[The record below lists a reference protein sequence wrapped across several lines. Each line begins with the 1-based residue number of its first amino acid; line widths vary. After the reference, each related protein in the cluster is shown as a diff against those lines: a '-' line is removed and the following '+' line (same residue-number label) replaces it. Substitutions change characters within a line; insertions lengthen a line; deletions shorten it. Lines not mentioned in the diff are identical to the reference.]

1 MKRTYQE
8 KLANIKA
15 FVEITNYHWD
25 RLLGW
30 LEDDKEFWSHIF
42 ETMTEQDWWDWVEIE
57 PALRAQYPDEFRRF
71 PRVKQG
77 TEHINK
83 CLMMGK
89 KLYHKDVKGANYQ
102 IYLAWMNIKDVMNEI
117 NGTPTKQYTDK
128 DRQQAQEIANPTQFE
143 RLFEFGA

>member
-8 KLANIKA
+8 KLANINN

-25 RLLGW
+25 RLLGI
-30 LEDDKEFWSHIF
+30 LRDDEEFWEHTF
-42 ETMTEQDWWDWVEIE
+42 GTMTNQDWWDWVEIE

-71 PRVKQG
+71 PSVKQG

-89 KLYHKDVKGANYQ
+89 QIYRKDVKGANFNS
-102 IYLAWMNIKDVMNEI
+102 YLAWMNIKDVMNEI
-117 NGTPTKQYTDK
+117 NGTPTKVYTDK
-128 DRQQAQEIANPTQFE
+128 DRKKGPEDDDPTQFQK
-143 RLFEFGA
+143 LFDIE